1 MPDHPVHRPTLA
13 AHRGRPRISPESSA
27 STVRVE
33 VRLPRDVAADIYA
46 VADRENVTV
55 SRAVA
60 NAWRQGMA
68 RGDVM

>member
-1 MPDHPVHRPTLA
+1 M
-13 AHRGRPRISPESSA
+13 
-27 STVRVE
+27 RVE

-60 NAWRQGMA
+60 DARRQGMA

>member
-1 MPDHPVHRPTLA
+1 MPDHLVHRATLA
-13 AHRGRPRISPESSA
+13 AHRGRPRIAPESSA
-27 STVRVE
+27 PTVRVV

-60 NAWRQGMA
+60 DAWREGMA